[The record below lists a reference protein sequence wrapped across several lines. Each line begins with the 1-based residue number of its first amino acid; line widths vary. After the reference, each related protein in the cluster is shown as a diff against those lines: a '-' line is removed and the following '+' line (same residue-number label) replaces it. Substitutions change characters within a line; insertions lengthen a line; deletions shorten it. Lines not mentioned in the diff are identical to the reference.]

1 MADPPPTRLVCV
13 APGEEARVFP
23 GEAPDEA
30 LAEVRSS
37 GPLPLRVRS
46 EARHH
51 ARPAFPGTAVE
62 IEGRAFEVVSESE
75 GPGEGRYV
83 YRLRAW
89 PRGEV
94 TRGRVVY
101 GPDFVRSVTEER
113 DRDRAR
119 ERVRPWRHFLYPV
132 VGALPEEQQERACER
147 LGLYAVTATAVSG
160 LCESL
165 GVLVAALLAARGP
178 GPAAQ
183 IALVVTAPGLMLL
196 VLPGLSRAAGAVLF
210 REARGSPV
218 LGPLAATLVARFAPE
233 DAPAGSPRLT
243 RRDFWERLSRPDRVE
258 RRGEA
263 LVFRGDLPH
272 LSWTPGRNLEAGGEY
287 WRVLPEE
294 PVLDEGRVVYSYA
307 VELLTDPAAR
317 EAAPP
322 LPPAPTAYADEVRED
337 LRREWDDWN
346 RGFAWLTTLFSA
358 DRQARAFDHAGGP
371 AAAARA
377 TRITAGGSVLLGGYL
392 LSFLPDGP
400 DADPLAPFVLALG
413 LGLAADG
420 LWRLHASWRG
430 RYAPSLLRFVL
441 PAHLLRPEGRPYAEH
456 REAER
461 LALEALGPVVQPPTS
476 SGTSRTP
483 PSPAGRPGG

>member
-1 MADPPPTRLVCV
+1 MADPPPARLVSV

-23 GEAPDEA
+23 EDGGEA
-30 LAEVRSS
+30 LAEVRSR

-62 IEGRAFEVVSESE
+62 IEGRTFEVVAENE
-75 GPGEGRYV
+75 GPGEGACV

-89 PRGEV
+89 PEGEV
-94 TRGRVVY
+94 ARGRVVY
-101 GPDFVRSVTEER
+101 GPAFVRWVAEER
-113 DRDRAR
+113 HRDRVHAR
-119 ERVRPWRHFLYPV
+119 ARPWRHLLYPV

-165 GVLVAALLAARGP
+165 GVLAAVALAARGSGP
-178 GPAAQ
+178 GAS

-218 LGPLAATLVARFAPE
+218 LGPLVAALVAGFAPE
-233 DAPAGSPRLT
+233 HAPAESTRLT
-243 RRDFWERLSRPDRVE
+243 RRELWERLSRPDGVE

-263 LVFRGDLPH
+263 LVFRGTLPH
-272 LSWTPGRNLEAGGEY
+272 VSWTPGRNLEASGDY
-287 WRVLPEE
+287 WRVRPEE
-294 PVLDEGRVVYSYA
+294 PVLEEGRVVYSYSL
-307 VELLTDPAAR
+307 EPLTDPAERVAT
-317 EAAPP
+317 PP
-322 LPPAPTAYADEVRED
+322 LPPSPTAYADEVREE

-377 TRITAGGSVLLGGYL
+377 TRITAGASALVGGYL

-400 DADPLAPFVLALG
+400 RADPLAPFVLVLG
-413 LGLAADG
+413 LGLLADG
-420 LWRLHASWRG
+420 LWRLRASWHG

-441 PAHLLRPEGRPYAEH
+441 PAHLLRPEARPYEEH

-461 LALEALGPVVQPPTS
+461 LTLEAIGRGVLAPTS
-476 SGTSRTP
+476 SGTGRTP
-483 PSPAGRPGG
+483 PSPAGRPGE